1 MKGQDDRELSHPKN
15 RSRFLAILS
24 RMISS
29 QSLDIKNKATYGT
42 TGLKENK
49 NFTYPSVLLAGVTVL
64 ATFEDCLLL
73 ETFDVTSSPSNL
85 SLSTKISVLLVD
97 LPSFMALPVADDLCG
112 RKREP
117 PNKAPGHY

>member
-97 LPSFMALPVADDLCG
+97 LPSFMALPVADDLYG
-112 RKREP
+112 RKRER